1 MTRREETRRDMV
13 RAGGVLELAWKLLGD
28 CLEIASKLL
37 TTLMLDDR
45 SGWIS
50 HGVHAMMGKT
60 QMTLVISG
68 STMHEGFHYRAIC
81 TMEL

>member
-37 TTLMLDDR
+37 TTPMLDDR
-45 SGWIS
+45 QGWIS
-50 HGVHAMMGKT
+50 HGVQAMMGKT
-60 QMTLVISG
+60 RMTLAISG